1 MCSHNPWESKAERLF
16 KRFVLPQ
23 IPSSVTNLQ
32 HEGWVGL
39 NEFFVCFKFQINT
52 NDLVTLVEK
61 LGVGRGVRAEET
73 ELRHRFEQIPNNF
86 PESKMSMPT
95 NLTDRWVEHR
105 IEEKRVSKFLYYKEA
120 DGLVILFL
128 YRHR

>member
-1 MCSHNPWESKAERLF
+1 MCWHNSQESKTERLF

-52 NDLVTLVEK
+52 NDRMTLVEQ
-61 LGVGRGVRAEET
+61 LGFGRGVRAEEP
-73 ELRHRFEQIPNNF
+73 ELRHRFEQIPSSF
-86 PESKMSMPT
+86 PDSKISMPT
-95 NLTDRWVEHR
+95 NLADRWVEHK
-105 IEEKRVSKFLYYKEA
+105 IEETRASKFLYYEEA
-120 DGLVILFL
+120 GGLVILFL
-128 YRHR
+128 YGR